1 MEMINNMKI
10 VTKVMLIGT
19 VMTVLLVACTARYFM
34 ADTRNAKLFK
44 QFRDVQVATT
54 MQLGSIYAQ
63 GLQTEQALRNI
74 VINPQDEKATAN
86 FNKALEVFDQLY
98 TKAVETS
105 KGTEI
110 AAKLEQTR
118 PLWDQGLELKRQII
132 ELTKQGSL
140 AEAGEVLV
148 KQETPKWRSFK
159 ELILKMQEE
168 SSIKMHEQSLA
179 IDHIRESTFM
189 FNMSALAITLFVTA
203 VLLLLLAKDLKKR
216 LTYFSERLKE
226 ITTGEWDLTKHIEM
240 DSKDELGELANYFN
254 QAWVKLDKLIAH
266 IVESSTLV
274 GTYSG
279 QLLIESSRIVKNS
292 RQIAEQSTA
301 VATASEEMSA
311 TSNDIARNCAMAA
324 DNSQEAS
331 NVASGGQ
338 CVVQKTIDRMSII
351 KTEVEKSSQVIE
363 RLGASS
369 EKIGAI
375 ANTIQDIADQT
386 NLLALNAAIEAARA
400 GEQGRGFAV
409 VADEVRALAERT
421 ARATREIGD
430 MIKTI
435 QTETTQAVGAMKRS
449 AEQVTAGVEEA
460 NESGAALGAII
471 GQVGEV
477 TMQVSQIAT
486 AAEEQTATTMEI
498 VGSISNISETA
509 DKFDHTAVIVNEKI
523 NQLQTLSDDLKN
535 STSIF
540 KTDVSKLLMLDTAKY
555 DHVIF
560 VNRIE
565 RCLDGKEQVQSNALP
580 DHTCCRFGKWY
591 FSNGKDLCGTSQT
604 FKTINGPHEMI
615 HRIAKEA
622 VDLFNRGDSARAE
635 EKLTEVENISFDI
648 VNMLDRVKYECKGN
662 GV

>member
-1 MEMINNMKI
+1 MEMIKNMKI

-19 VMTVLLVACTARYFM
+19 VMTVLIVACTARYFM

-44 QFRDVQVATT
+44 HFRDVQVATRI
-54 MQLGSIYAQ
+54 QLGSIYAQ

-74 VINPQDEKATAN
+74 VINPQDEKAAAN
-86 FNKALEVFDQLY
+86 FNKALVDFDQLY
-98 TKAVETS
+98 TKAVQTS

-110 AAKLEQTR
+110 AAKLEQIR

-140 AEAGEVLV
+140 AQAGEVLV
-148 KQETPKWRSFK
+148 KQETPNWRSFK
-159 ELILKMQEE
+159 ELILKLQEE
-168 SSIKMHEQSLA
+168 SSIEMQAQSMA
-179 IDHIRESTFM
+179 IDHNRENTFM
-189 FNMSALAITLFVTA
+189 FNMLALTITLFVTV

-216 LTYFSERLKE
+216 LASFSERLKE
-226 ITTGEWDLTKHIEM
+226 LTTGEWDLTKNIEI
-240 DSKDELGELANYFN
+240 DSKDELGELATYFN
-254 QAWVKLDKLIAH
+254 HTWIQLDKLIAH

-292 RQIAEQSTA
+292 RQIAGQSTA

-331 NVASGGQ
+331 NVAAGGQ
-338 CVVQKTIDRMSII
+338 SVVQKTIDRMSII

-421 ARATREIGD
+421 ARATHEIGE

-449 AEQVTAGVEEA
+449 AEQVTAGVVEA

-523 NQLQTLSDDLKN
+523 QQLQILSDDLKK

-555 DHVIF
+555 DHVMF

-580 DHTCCRFGKWY
+580 DHTCCNFGKWY
-591 FSNGKDLCGTSQT
+591 FSYGKDLCGTSPT
-604 FKTINGPHEMI
+604 FNTINGPHEMI

-622 VDLFNRGDSARAE
+622 VDLFYRGDSARAE
-635 EKLTEVENISFDI
+635 EKLTEVENLSFDI
-648 VNMLDRVKYECKGN
+648 VNMLDKVKSESKGMA
-662 GV
+662 

>member
-1 MEMINNMKI
+1 MEMIKNMNI

-74 VINPQDEKATAN
+74 VINPQDEKAAAN
-86 FNKALEVFDQLY
+86 YNKALEVFDQLY
-98 TKAVETS
+98 TKAVQTS

-110 AAKLEQTR
+110 AAKLEQIR

-168 SSIKMHEQSLA
+168 SSIEMHEQSLA

-292 RQIAEQSTA
+292 RQIAGQSTA

-555 DHVIF
+555 DHVMF

-565 RCLDGKEQVQSNALP
+565 RCLDGKEQVQSNTLP

-591 FSNGKDLCGTSQT
+591 FSNGKDLCGTSPT
-604 FKTINGPHEMI
+604 FKTINAPHEMI
-615 HRIAKEA
+615 HRIAKEV

-648 VNMLDRVKYECKGN
+648 VNMLDKVKYECKGD